1 MARHHNAMA
10 DGDVGNE
17 IHFPT
22 SRPKGCVM
30 NKLAI
35 SAAATGVV
43 PKTAPRRIVAND
55 FDAPGDKG

>member
-1 MARHHNAMA
+1 MARQHNAMA

-35 SAAATGVV
+35 SATATVIALR
-43 PKTAPRRIVAND
+43 TAPRRIVAND
-55 FDAPGDKG
+55 FDAPGGKG